1 MLLLLKQ
8 QNPQNVFG
16 NTYFFQKKLFSTLGE
31 KIKITFLSFF
41 TSADSKVFST
51 FVHV

>member
-1 MLLLLKQ
+1 M
-8 QNPQNVFG
+8 FSEIRI
-16 NTYFFQKKLFSTLGE
+16 FFQKKIFFYFRE

>member
-1 MLLLLKQ
+1 M
-8 QNPQNVFG
+8 FSEIRI
-16 NTYFFQKKLFSTLGE
+16 FFQKKLFSTLGE